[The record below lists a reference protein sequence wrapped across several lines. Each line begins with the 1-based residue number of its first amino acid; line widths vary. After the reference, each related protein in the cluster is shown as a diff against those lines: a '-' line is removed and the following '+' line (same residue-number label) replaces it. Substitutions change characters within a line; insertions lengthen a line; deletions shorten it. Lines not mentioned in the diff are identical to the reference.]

1 MAEKQAEK
9 LATGTLTG
17 RAFYAFLNKPQHDKE
32 NNKEVYKIDLC
43 LVNEAG
49 QPIVVLDKKTGQKI
63 NMLER
68 AKSYGLIIKDE
79 TKTIPGPWV
88 RIKREKKEKT
98 DDEGNTV
105 ITKAPEV
112 KGKGGINFG
121 DKIVGNESLVQV
133 EFTIIPIRQGA
144 YKGKNNTSYLNKVVV
159 HQLVEYVSSM
169 DEEELEFDMGD
180 VETAKVATPKLGTVT
195 SDEIEELE

>member
-1 MAEKQAEK
+1 MADKEK
-9 LATGTLTG
+9 LASGTLTG

-32 NNKEVYKIDLC
+32 NNKEVFKLDLC
-43 LVNEAG
+43 LVNEDG
-49 QPIVVLDKKTGQKI
+49 QPIVVLDKKTGEKI

-68 AKSYGLIIKDE
+68 AKSYGLILKDE
-79 TKTIPGPWV
+79 TKTIPGTYV
-88 RIKREKKEKT
+88 RIKREKKEKV

-105 ITKAPEV
+105 VTRPPEV

-133 EFTIIPIRQGA
+133 EFTIIPIRQGS
-144 YKGKNNTSYLNKVVV
+144 YKGKNNTAYLNKVVV

-169 DEEELEFDMGD
+169 DEEELEFDVSD
-180 VETAKVATPKLGTVT
+180 VETAKTATPNKGTVHA
-195 SDEIEELE
+195 DEIDELE